1 MSLTQRTQGHKRPRE
16 SKLKGPKGP
25 RRTPEGTKDPDW
37 RIPRG
42 PRTNKQNY
50 CRLMG
55 LPRYR
60 PGNHQL
66 SYHSSIEMRREDKNE
81 IKMKY

>member
-1 MSLTQRTQGHKRPRE
+1 
-16 SKLKGPKGP
+16 
-25 RRTPEGTKDPDW
+25 
-37 RIPRG
+37 
-42 PRTNKQNY
+42 
-50 CRLMG
+50 LMG